1 MPKYLRVTDKE
12 IKVLEKWREHG
23 TIALAAEV
31 LGIPSTTAYN
41 RIVRLKWRYRK
52 AREFI
57 REVERWMAK
66 LPGALE

>member
-12 IKVLEKWREHG
+12 IEVLEEWREHG

-31 LGIPSTTAYN
+31 LGIPPTTAYN
-41 RIVRLKWRYRK
+41 RVDRLKRRYRQ
-52 AREFI
+52 ARDFI